1 MPGFEEIVGHKEIIR
16 HLQNAI
22 RLGKVSHAYIFS
34 GETGCGKKLLAT
46 AFAMTL
52 QCEQR
57 GVDPCL
63 TCSSCKKA
71 MSKNHPDIINITHEK
86 PNSIGIEDIRSQ
98 LIDDV
103 AIKPYCSSYKIYII
117 SEAEKLTLQAQNA
130 LLKTIEEPPA
140 YAVILLLT
148 NNMDAL
154 LPTITSRCVKLGLRP
169 VKESMVK
176 EYLMEKLHIPDYQA
190 KMDASLAQGN
200 IGKAKQLAQSE
211 DFAQVAENALRLLRR
226 SGDMEL
232 YELVDAIKML
242 SADKQNIYDYLDLF
256 TMWFRDV
263 LLFKATREVDGLV
276 FKDQFNDIKER
287 AGKSSYEGLETI
299 IDAIEKART
308 RLHANVNFYLV
319 MELLFLT
326 IKEN

>member
-1 MPGFEEIVGHKEIIR
+1 MPGFEEIVGHKEVIR

-71 MSKNHPDIINITHEK
+71 MSKNHPDIIHITHEK

-140 YAVILLLT
+140 YAVILLLP

-154 LPTITSRCVKLGLRP
+154 LPTITSRCVKLALRP

-211 DFAQVAENALRLLRR
+211 DFAQITENALRLLRR
-226 SGDMEL
+226 SNDMEL
-232 YELVDAIKML
+232 YELVDAVKTL

-308 RLHANVNFYLV
+308 RLHANVNFDLV

>member
-211 DFAQVAENALRLLRR
+211 DFAQVAENSLRLLRR

-308 RLHANVNFYLV
+308 RLHANVNFDLV